1 LLNYIAAFLTLASIL
16 GPRAM
21 RAQDSGVLLG
31 LHVTSGDSGA
41 SYRTYWIARE
51 SGAVRLIA
59 TGPDLL
65 VPRRSGFWRV
75 CLVSGHNLSEGQL
88 NEWESLIARPATP
101 ARGQCT
107 VRDESPTEAENEAA
121 SCNTTSR
128 TEILFLGSDAASLEQ
143 HQESNCGAHYSGG
156 TNVELASLDDSVSI
170 DLFKL
175 LEPSRRE
182 ALLPATI
189 KAAREEFADL
199 GTVDTSEVE
208 DLVEG
213 AHFNVLHQWAV
224 ERGAGHWQTVGQAY
238 CSPYVACGDGVR
250 RFTVAG
256 FAAPRALVGHD
267 ELSPSLASI
276 KAVLPHV
283 SDAVSSP
290 RGDLLVAMNGDSVF
304 VFAVN
309 RGQLGEPVLRLPVS
323 GRIVMAQWAVGRF
336 VPIWTR
342 DLTRLLGTKAP
353 TPSDPR

>member
-1 LLNYIAAFLTLASIL
+1 
-16 GPRAM
+16 M
-21 RAQDSGVLLG
+21 LLG
-31 LHVTSGDSGA
+31 LHAESDDSRA

-51 SGAVRLIA
+51 SGAVRLVA

-75 CLVSGHNLSEGQL
+75 CLVSGHDLSEGQL
-88 NEWESLIARPATP
+88 NEWDSLVARPAIP
-101 ARGQCT
+101 ARGRCT
-107 VRDESPTEAENEAA
+107 VRDEPPTQAESEGA
-121 SCNTTSR
+121 SCSTTSR
-128 TEILFLGSDAASLEQ
+128 TQILFVGSDAASLEQ

-156 TNVELASLDDSVSI
+156 TDVRLASLDDSLSI
-170 DLFKL
+170 DLSKL

-199 GTVDTSEVE
+199 GTVDTSDVE
-208 DLVEG
+208 EIAEG
-213 AHFNVLHQWAV
+213 AHFNVLHRWAV

-238 CSPYVACGDGVR
+238 CWPYVACGDGVR

-256 FAAPRALVGHD
+256 FSAPRALVGHD

-276 KAVLPHV
+276 KAAFPRVN
-283 SDAVSSP
+283 DAVSSP
-290 RGDLLVAMNGDSVF
+290 RRDLLVAMTSDSLL

-323 GRIVMAQWAVGRF
+323 GRIVMAQWAVGKF
-336 VPIWTR
+336 VPIWTAN
-342 DLTRLLGTKAP
+342 LTRLLGTTAR
-353 TPSDPR
+353 TPSSSR